1 LNPIR
6 LEQVLPSQL
15 SWISFSLGRCVDL
28 PLRLTA
34 LPYSDRDSP
43 AGACVDIKRRLPQ
56 HSAFLVAYVGS
67 AADAWAVARTAHR
80 SKLDGIDLNADPA
93 VVSAELAEWLH
104 ARGMRL
110 AVWVWKAPAENDVQE
125 VWEHMDR
132 CGVDYF
138 TSNLPLGLRRWDTER
153 GSPGP

>member
-1 LNPIR
+1 MNPIR

-15 SWISFSLGRCVDL
+15 SWISFSL
-28 PLRLTA
+28 
-34 LPYSDRDSP
+34 
-43 AGACVDIKRRLPQ
+43 GACVDIKRRLPQ

>member
-34 LPYSDRDSP
+34 LPYNDRDSP

-80 SKLDGIDLNADPA
+80 SKLDGHQPLSRPA
-93 VVSAELAEWLH
+93 QRRRGAHSAGCE
-104 ARGMRL
+104 
-110 AVWVWKAPAENDVQE
+110 
-125 VWEHMDR
+125 DR
-132 CGVDYF
+132 HR
-138 TSNLPLGLRRWDTER
+138 PQRRPGGGER
-153 GSPGP
+153 GAGGVAPRARHEARRVGLEGAITN